1 MKYAANKR
9 LIYRI
14 YKELLPINLNKGKKN
29 NRKICKRHKQPF
41 TEKKIPKAYRI
52 QRNVQP
58 HEYLEKYIS
67 RLERDSFILI
77 HLVGS
82 KLKGLKM

>member
-1 MKYAANKR
+1 MKYAANKG

-14 YKELLPINLNKGKKN
+14 HKELLPINLNKGKKN
-29 NRKICKRHKQPF
+29 NRKICKRHKQHF
-41 TEKKIPKAYRI
+41 TEKKIPKAYRL
-52 QRNVQP
+52 QRIVQS
-58 HEYLEKYIS
+58 HECSEKYIS
-67 RLERDSFILI
+67 RLERDSFTLI